1 MKRIFNISMILLAA
15 AIFMSG
21 CKEEPVELVNTPAFD
36 GSTVSPA
43 ANESGTVRA
52 YVGTEV
58 TASGFN
64 LDKVSDVMVDD
75 VKAEIVSQTI
85 KEITFRMPDMG
96 FAQQDDPYHV
106 VIKAFDDETVVFT
119 YDYYLTVP
127 VTDALVSGYDPKTGT
142 VGQVVTIS
150 GRNLEQVT
158 AVLFNDVQVA
168 AEAFVE
174 TKADAVKVAVP
185 ALPAE
190 AGSASVAIKAVW
202 GAGNQIDVTG
212 EQPFTL
218 NVPFFNAFTQTEAA
232 KLSDEIVLTGVNLD
246 LVQKVTWGAVELLIA
261 EQAAESMT
269 VKIPTSIEKQDPVVA
284 KAALEAVYGE
294 PAQTVTVAAEFL
306 VDTTPMGPAA
316 PVFASA
322 APSDNAYTGFYLAKE
337 VTVSGA
343 NFASI
348 EKFEVDGIEVELSE
362 PATDIAA
369 KFVMPSTITGT
380 QAKDV
385 TLVAIWN
392 GGNRAEF
399 GTIKV
404 HPFYYTKGL
413 IMRLGSNS
421 KSTYPAENME
431 AAFLLL
437 DEGRM
442 ISVEEY
448 VNSKVDEP
456 ALSGSNNVVAS
467 NKTKSG
473 VTVDQYY
480 AEQPYLFATAS
491 SAHKLAFQNPANST
505 SQLKCHRDEDGT
517 SLPSTNGTPIVFMGV
532 LKDESDAE
540 LKEAVKAGNLE
551 DIATN
556 KFAGSSAPAFGTVEG
571 DTWVKGSVLR
581 VQYVSFSHASDGT
594 GGKPTAAEH
603 VHKTG
608 YIHISD
614 VTCGDPATGLALTTR
629 EGYIELDLY
638 WSNEI
643 NP

>member
-1 MKRIFNISMILLAA
+1 MILLAA
-15 AIFMSG
+15 VMFLAG
-21 CKEEPVELVNTPAFD
+21 CKKEPVELINTPAFD
-36 GSTVSPA
+36 GSTISPA
-43 ANESGTVRA
+43 ANESGSVKA
-52 YVGTEV
+52 FVGTEV
-58 TASGFN
+58 SVSGFN

-85 KEITFRMPDMG
+85 KEITFKMPDMG
-96 FAQQDDPYHV
+96 FAQQDAPHHV
-106 VIKAFDDETVVFT
+106 VIKAFYGETVVFT
-119 YDYYLTVP
+119 YDYYLSVP
-127 VTDALVSGYDPKTGT
+127 VTDALVSGYEPKTGT

-174 TKADAVKVAVP
+174 IKADALKVAVP
-185 ALPAE
+185 ALPSE
-190 AGSASVAIKAVW
+190 AGIASVAIKAVW

-218 NVPFFNAFTQTEAA
+218 NVPFFNAYTQTAAA
-232 KLSDEIVLTGVNLD
+232 KLSDEIVFTGVNLD
-246 LVQKVTWGAVELLIA
+246 LVQKVTWGTVELLIA
-261 EQAAESMT
+261 EQTAQSIT

-284 KAALEAVYGE
+284 KAALAAVYGA
-294 PAQTVTVAAEFL
+294 PAQTVVAVAEFL

-322 APSDNAYTGFYLAKE
+322 APSDNAYTAFYLAKE

-343 NFASI
+343 NLASI
-348 EKFEVDGIEVELSE
+348 EKFEVDGVEVQLSE

-369 KFVMPSTITGT
+369 KFVMPSTISGT

-385 TLVAIWN
+385 TLTAIWN
-392 GGNRAEF
+392 GGNRADF

-404 HPFYYTKGL
+404 YPFYYTKGL
-413 IMRLGSNS
+413 KMRIGSNS
-421 KSTYPAENME
+421 KSTYPADNQS

-448 VNSKVDEP
+448 ANSKVDEP

-473 VTVDQYY
+473 VTADQYY
-480 AEQPYLFATAS
+480 AEQPYLFATS
-491 SAHKLAFQNPANST
+491 SSSHKLAFQNPANST
-505 SQLKCHRDEDGT
+505 SQLKCHRYEDGT
-517 SLPSTNGTPIVFMGV
+517 SLPSTNGTPIIFMGV
-532 LKDESDAE
+532 LKDESDADV
-540 LKEAVKAGNLE
+540 KAAVKAGTLE
-551 DIATN
+551 DIVST
-556 KFAGSSAPAFGTVEG
+556 KFAGSSAPAFGTAEG
-571 DTWVKGSVLR
+571 DTWIKGSVLR

-614 VTCGDPATGLALTTR
+614 VTCGNASTGLALETR
-629 EGYIELDLY
+629 EGYIEFDLY
-638 WSNEI
+638 WSNVI

>member
-1 MKRIFNISMILLAA
+1 MILLAT

-36 GSTVSPA
+36 SSTVSPA

-127 VTDALVSGYDPKTGT
+127 VTDALVSGYEPKTGT

-174 TKADAVKVAVP
+174 IKADALKVAVP

-218 NVPFFNAFTQTEAA
+218 NVPFFNAYTQTEPA
-232 KLSDEIVLTGVNLD
+232 KLSDEIILTGVNLD

-322 APSDNAYTGFYLAKE
+322 APSDNAYAGFYLGKE

-392 GGNRAEF
+392 GGNRADF

-421 KSTYPAENME
+421 KSSYPAENRD

-442 ISVEEY
+442 ISVDEFAAG
-448 VNSKVDEP
+448 VDAP
-456 ALSGSNNVVAS
+456 AMSGTNTVVAS
-467 NKTKSG
+467 NKAAAGATAE
-473 VTVDQYY
+473 QYY
-480 AEQPYLFATAS
+480 AVQPYLFATS
-491 SAHKLAFQNPANST
+491 SSNHKLAFQNPANST
-505 SQLKCHRDEDGT
+505 SQLKCHRYEDGN
-517 SLPSTNGTPIVFMGV
+517 SLPSTNGTPIIFMSI
-532 LKDESDAE
+532 LKDEADDDVKA
-540 LKEAVKAGNLE
+540 AVKAGNLE

-571 DTWVKGSVLR
+571 DAWVKGSVLR

-614 VTCGDPATGLALTTR
+614 VTCGDPATGLALETR

>member
-1 MKRIFNISMILLAA
+1 MILLASLFIA
-15 AIFMSG
+15 G
-21 CKEEPVELVNTPAFD
+21 CQEESVEIINTPAFD
-36 GSTVSPA
+36 SSTVSPA

-64 LDKVSDVMVDD
+64 LDKVTDVMVNEA
-75 VKAEIVSQTI
+75 KAEIVSQTI
-85 KEITFRMPDMG
+85 KTISFRMPAME
-96 FAQQDDPYHV
+96 FAQQDAPYNV
-106 VIKAFDDETVVFT
+106 VIKAFDGDKVVFT
-119 YDYYLTVP
+119 HNYYLTIP
-127 VTDALVSGYDPKTGT
+127 VTDALVSGYEPKTGT

-158 AVLFNDVQVA
+158 AVLFNDVQVS

-174 TKADAVKVAVP
+174 IKADVVKVAVP

-218 NVPFFNAFTQTEAA
+218 NVPFFNAYTQAEPA
-232 KLSDEIVLTGVNLD
+232 KLSDEIILTGVNLD

-369 KFVMPSTITGT
+369 KFVMPSTISGT
-380 QAKDV
+380 QAKVV
-385 TLVAIWN
+385 TLTAIWN
-392 GGNRAEF
+392 GGNRADF
-399 GTIKV
+399 GKIKV
-404 HPFYYTKGL
+404 YPFYYTKGL
-413 IMRLGSNS
+413 KMRIGSNS
-421 KSTYPAENME
+421 KSTYPADNRS

-442 ISVEEY
+442 ISVDEFAAG
-448 VNSKVDEP
+448 VDAP
-456 ALSGSNNVVAS
+456 AMSGSNNVVAS

-473 VTVDQYY
+473 VTADQYY
-480 AEQPYLFATAS
+480 AEQPYLFATS
-491 SAHKLAFQNPANST
+491 STSHKLAFQNPANST
-505 SQLKCHRDEDGT
+505 SQLKCHRYEDGT
-517 SLPSTNGTPIVFMGV
+517 SLPSTNGTPIIFMGV
-532 LKDESDAE
+532 LKDESDADV
-540 LKEAVKAGNLE
+540 KAAVKAGTLE
-551 DIATN
+551 DIVST
-556 KFAGSSAPAFGTVEG
+556 KFAGSSAPAFGTAEG
-571 DTWVKGSVLR
+571 DTWIKGSVLR

-594 GGKPTAAEH
+594 GGKPTAPEH

-614 VTCGDPATGLALTTR
+614 VTCGDALTGLALETR
-629 EGYIELDLY
+629 EGYIEFDLY
-638 WSNEI
+638 WSNVI

>member
-36 GSTVSPA
+36 SSTVSPA

-174 TKADAVKVAVP
+174 IKADAVKVAVP

-190 AGSASVAIKAVW
+190 AGSASVAIKALW
-202 GAGNQIDVTG
+202 GDGNQIDVTG

-232 KLSDEIVLTGVNLD
+232 KLADEIILTGVNLD

-261 EQAAESMT
+261 EQTAESLT
-269 VKIPTSIEKQDPVVA
+269 VKIPTSIEKLDPVVA

-404 HPFYYTKGL
+404 YPFYYTKGL

-421 KSTYPAENME
+421 KGTYPAENRD

-442 ISVEEY
+442 ISVDEFAAG
-448 VNSKVDEP
+448 VDAP
-456 ALSGSNNVVAS
+456 AMSGTNTVVAS
-467 NKTKSG
+467 NKAAAGATAE
-473 VTVDQYY
+473 QYY
-480 AEQPYLFATAS
+480 AVQPYLFATS
-491 SAHKLAFQNPANST
+491 SSSHKLAFQNPANST
-505 SQLKCHRDEDGT
+505 SQLKCHRYENGN
-517 SLPSTNGTPIVFMGV
+517 SLPSTNGTPIIFMSI
-532 LKDESDAE
+532 LKDEADDDVKA
-540 LKEAVKAGNLE
+540 AVKAGNLE

-556 KFAGSSAPAFGTVEG
+556 KFAGSSAPAFGTAEG

-638 WSNEI
+638 WSNVI

>member
-1 MKRIFNISMILLAA
+1 MILLAA

-36 GSTVSPA
+36 SSTVSPA

-190 AGSASVAIKAVW
+190 AGRASVAIKAVW

-218 NVPFFNAFTQTEAA
+218 NVPFFNAYTQTAAA
-232 KLSDEIVLTGVNLD
+232 KLSDEIVFTGVNLD
-246 LVQKVTWGAVELLIA
+246 LVQKVTWGTVELLIA
-261 EQAAESMT
+261 EQTAQSMT

-348 EKFEVDGIEVELSE
+348 EKFEVAGIEVELSE

-413 IMRLGSNS
+413 KLRIGSNS
-421 KSTYPAENME
+421 KSTYPAENMD
-431 AAFLLL
+431 AAFLAL
-437 DEGRM
+437 DEGRVM
-442 ISVEEY
+442 SVEEF
-448 VNSKVDEP
+448 KKEGDEY
-456 ALSGSNNVVAS
+456 AMAEANAVVSG
-467 NKTKSG
+467 NKTKAG
-473 VTVDQYY
+473 VTAEQYY
-480 AEQPYLFATAS
+480 AVKPYTFATADS
-491 SAHKLAFQNPANST
+491 SNKLAFQNPANST
-505 SQLKCHRDEDGT
+505 SQLKCHRDATGT
-517 SLPSTNGTPIVFMGV
+517 SVSSTNGTPIVFMGV
-532 LKDESDAE
+532 LKDEVDN
-540 LKEAVKAGNLE
+540 AVKAEIKAGALT
-551 DIATN
+551 DILSTE
-556 KFAGSSAPAFGTVEG
+556 KFGGASAPAYGIAEG
-571 DTWVKGSVLR
+571 DTWVKGSVIR
-581 VQYVSFSHASDGT
+581 VQYVTFGHASGT
-594 GGKPTAAEH
+594 GGKPTEVGH

-608 YIHISD
+608 YIYITD
-614 VTCGDPATGLALTTR
+614 VTCGDPDTGKALANR
-629 EGYIELDLY
+629 EGYIEFDLY
-638 WSNEI
+638 WSNVI
-643 NP
+643 NE

>member
-1 MKRIFNISMILLAA
+1 MKRFIHISMILLASLFIA
-15 AIFMSG
+15 G
-21 CKEEPVELVNTPAFD
+21 CQEESVEIINTPALD
-36 GSTVSPA
+36 SSTVSPA

-64 LDKVSDVMVDD
+64 LDKVTDVMVNEA
-75 VKAEIVSQTI
+75 KAEIVSQTI
-85 KEITFRMPDMG
+85 KTISFRMPAME
-96 FAQQDDPYHV
+96 FAQQDAPYNV
-106 VIKAFDDETVVFT
+106 VIKAFDGDKVVFT
-119 YDYYLTVP
+119 HNYYLTIP
-127 VTDALVSGYDPKTGT
+127 VTDALVSGYEPKTGT

-158 AVLFNDVQVA
+158 AVLFNDVQVS

-174 TKADAVKVAVP
+174 IKADVVKVAVP

-190 AGSASVAIKAVW
+190 AGRASVAIKAVW

-218 NVPFFNAFTQTEAA
+218 NVPFFNAYTQTEPA
-232 KLSDEIVLTGVNLD
+232 KLSDEIILTGVNLD

-284 KAALEAVYGE
+284 KAALAAVYGE

-413 IMRLGSNS
+413 SMRLGSHS
-421 KSTYPAENME
+421 KSSYPAENRD

-442 ISVEEY
+442 ISVDEFAAG
-448 VNSKVDEP
+448 VDAP
-456 ALSGSNNVVAS
+456 AMSGSNNVVAS
-467 NKTKSG
+467 NKTNTG
-473 VTVDQYY
+473 VTAEQYY
-480 AEQPYLFATAS
+480 AVQPYLFATS
-491 SAHKLAFQNPANST
+491 SSSHKLAFQNPANSD
-505 SQLKCHRDEDGT
+505 SQLKNHRYEDGT
-517 SLPSTNGTPIVFMGV
+517 SLPSTYGTPIIFMGV
-532 LKDESDAE
+532 LKDEVDN
-540 LKEAVKAGNLE
+540 AVKAEVKAGALT
-551 DIATN
+551 DILSTE
-556 KFAGSSAPAFGTVEG
+556 KFGGASAPAYGTAEG
-571 DTWVKGSVLR
+571 DTWVKGSVIR
-581 VQYVSFSHASDGT
+581 VQYVTFDHASGT
-594 GGKPTAAEH
+594 GGKPTAPEH

-608 YIHISD
+608 YIYITD
-614 VTCGDPATGLALTTR
+614 VTCGDPDTGKALASR
-629 EGYIELDLY
+629 EGYIEFDLY
-638 WSNEI
+638 WSNVITE
-643 NP
+643 

>member
-1 MKRIFNISMILLAA
+1 MILLASLFIA
-15 AIFMSG
+15 G
-21 CKEEPVELVNTPAFD
+21 CQEESVEIINTPAFD
-36 GSTVSPA
+36 SSTVSPA

-64 LDKVSDVMVDD
+64 LDKVTDVMVNEA
-75 VKAEIVSQTI
+75 KAEIVSQTI
-85 KEITFRMPDMG
+85 KTISFRMPAME
-96 FAQQDDPYHV
+96 FAQQDAPYNV
-106 VIKAFDDETVVFT
+106 VIKAFDGDKVVFT
-119 YDYYLTVP
+119 HNYYLTIP
-127 VTDALVSGYDPKTGT
+127 VTDALVSGYEPKTGT

-158 AVLFNDVQVA
+158 AVLFNDVQVS

-174 TKADAVKVAVP
+174 IKADVVKVAVP

-218 NVPFFNAFTQTEAA
+218 NVPFFNAYTQTAAA
-232 KLSDEIVLTGVNLD
+232 KLSDEIVFTGVNLD

-284 KAALEAVYGE
+284 KAALAAVYGE
-294 PAQTVTVAAEFL
+294 PAQTVIVAAEFL

-380 QAKDV
+380 KAKDV
-385 TLVAIWN
+385 TLTAIWN
-392 GGNRAEF
+392 GGNRADF

-404 HPFYYTKGL
+404 YPFYYTKGL
-413 IMRLGSNS
+413 KMRIGSNS
-421 KSTYPAENME
+421 KSTYPDDNRS

-448 VNSKVDEP
+448 VYSKVDEP

-467 NKTKSG
+467 NKTKSEE
-473 VTVDQYY
+473 VTADQYY
-480 AEQPYLFATAS
+480 AEQPYLFATS
-491 SAHKLAFQNPANST
+491 SSSDKLAFQNPANST
-505 SQLKCHRDEDGT
+505 SQLKCHRYEDGT
-517 SLPSTNGTPIVFMGV
+517 SLPSTNGTPIIFMGV
-532 LKDESDAE
+532 LKDESDADV
-540 LKEAVKAGNLE
+540 KAAVKAGTLE
-551 DIATN
+551 DIAST
-556 KFAGSSAPAFGTVEG
+556 KFAGSSAPAFGTAEG
-571 DTWVKGSVLR
+571 DTWIKGSVLR

-594 GGKPTAAEH
+594 GGKPTAPDH

-614 VTCGDPATGLALTTR
+614 VTCGDASTGLALETR
-629 EGYIELDLY
+629 KGYIEFDLY
-638 WSNEI
+638 WSNVI

>member
-36 GSTVSPA
+36 SSTVSPA

-106 VIKAFDDETVVFT
+106 VIKAFDEETVVFT

-174 TKADAVKVAVP
+174 IKADAVKVAVP

-218 NVPFFNAFTQTEAA
+218 NVPFFNAYTQTEPA
-232 KLSDEIVLTGVNLD
+232 KLSDEIILTGVNLD

-261 EQAAESMT
+261 EQDAESMT
-269 VKIPTSIEKQDPVVA
+269 VKIPTSIEKQEPVVA

-348 EKFEVDGIEVELSE
+348 EKFEVDGIEVQLSE

-369 KFVMPSTITGT
+369 KFVMPSTISGT

-385 TLVAIWN
+385 TLTAIWN
-392 GGNRAEF
+392 GGNRADF

-413 IMRLGSNS
+413 ILRLGSNS

-437 DEGRM
+437 DEGRV
-442 ISVEEY
+442 ISVDDFAA
-448 VNSKVDEP
+448 VDAP
-456 ALSGSNNVVAS
+456 AMSGTNTVVAS
-467 NKTKSG
+467 NKAAAGAT
-473 VTVDQYY
+473 DEQYY
-480 AEQPYLFATAS
+480 AVQPYLFATAS
-491 SAHKLAFQNPANST
+491 STHKLAFQNPSNSN
-505 SQLKCHRDEDGT
+505 SQLKNHRYADGT
-517 SLPSTNGTPIVFMGV
+517 QLPSTFGTPIVFMGV
-532 LKDESDAE
+532 LKDESDADV
-540 LKEAVKAGNLE
+540 KAAVKAGTLE
-551 DIATN
+551 DIVST
-556 KFAGSSAPAFGTVEG
+556 KFAGSNAPAFGTAEG
-571 DTWVKGSVLR
+571 DTWIKGSVLR